1 MSLVIGITKGKE
13 IMIKLYAN
21 ISNLL
26 IYFLMINKYLK
37 LLKLPYTYYL
47 TDFSQQPM
55 RQTLLS

>member
-1 MSLVIGITKGKE
+1 
-13 IMIKLYAN
+13 MIKLYEN

-47 TDFSQQPM
+47 IDFSQQPM